1 MKRRAILLWLITILG
16 LTLISTTL
24 YKKVFRKQVTL
35 PFVTQKP
42 ERRTIA
48 KSIEAT
54 GKISISEK
62 IKIGS
67 LVTGIIKKLHT
78 NENESVKKG
87 QLLAEID
94 TGKDDADVRQARG
107 ALQKTGASL
116 TYQKQYFLRQKSL
129 YETNQLA
136 RDEFEQV
143 SRDYTK
149 AQADYIIAKA
159 SYDKT
164 KQEFDNTKIYAPQDG
179 IVINVGVSEGERVT
193 TDLDA
198 TVLFE
203 IAKDITKMEA
213 TLEIDES
220 DVGLVKAGQTVS
232 FTIDTFP
239 SKIFRTKIEQI
250 SYSPKKKNGN
260 IFYKAIVRVD
270 NSELSLRPGLS
281 INAKISIAKSKNALV
296 LPSQAFMIS
305 HSVLREIAKSINY
318 SFLRTD
324 KKAIKKRQKTL
335 GEQIKTVWVA
345 HKNGLAG
352 SFIEKIIKTNITDDI
367 YFEVVSG
374 ITEQDEVVIDIEETS
389 HMEAIL
395 KKAFRSNF

>member
-1 MKRRAILLWLITILG
+1 MTKKTYLWLLAFIG
-16 LTLISTTL
+16 LTIISITF
-24 YKKVFRKQVTL
+24 YKKVFRKQVNL

-67 LVTGIIKKLHT
+67 LVTGIIKNLYID
-78 NENESVKKG
+78 ENKSVKKG
-87 QLLAEID
+87 QLLAQID

-116 TYQKQYFLRQKSL
+116 TYQKQYFLRQKAL
-129 YETNQLA
+129 YESNQLA
-136 RDEFEQV
+136 RDEFEKI

-149 AQADYIIAKA
+149 AQADCIFAKA
-159 SYDKT
+159 AYDKA

-179 IVINVGVSEGERVT
+179 IVINVGISQGERVT

-220 DVGLVKAGQTVS
+220 DVGLVKAGQKVS

-239 SKIFRTKIEQI
+239 NKFFKTKIEQI

-260 IFYKAIVRVD
+260 LFYKAIIRVD

-281 INAKISIAKSKNALV
+281 INAKISIAKSKNTLV
-296 LPSQAFMIS
+296 IPSQAFMIS
-305 HSVLREIAKSINY
+305 SSVLREIAKSINY
-318 SFLRTD
+318 SFLKTD
-324 KKAIKKRQKTL
+324 QKEIKKQRKIL
-335 GEQIKTVWVA
+335 GERIRTVWIA
-345 HKNGLAG
+345 HKNGVGG
-352 SFIEKIIKTNITDDI
+352 SFVEKIIKTNITDDI

-374 ITEQDEVVIDIEETS
+374 ITEQDEIVIDIEETS
-389 HMEAIL
+389 HMEAVL